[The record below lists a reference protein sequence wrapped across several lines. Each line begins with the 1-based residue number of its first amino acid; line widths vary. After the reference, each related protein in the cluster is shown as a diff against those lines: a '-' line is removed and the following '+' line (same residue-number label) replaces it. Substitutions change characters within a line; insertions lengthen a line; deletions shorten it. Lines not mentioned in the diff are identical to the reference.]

1 MRESESVEFKEIFI
15 DEIKKEAVAFAN
27 SQGGMIYVGIRD
39 NGEVVGIDNGD
50 ETMQKAAN
58 MLRDAIHPDITMF
71 VHYRIEDIEDKE
83 VLVIEIQSGT
93 DKPYYIYKNG
103 LKPSGVYIRQGSS
116 SVPASESAIRQ
127 MIKDTD
133 GDVFEEMRSL
143 NQELTFSETEKRFAE
158 KGVDFGDSQ
167 RQTLE
172 LVGMDG
178 QYTNLGLLLAD
189 QCPFT
194 VKCAVFAGKDQS
206 AFQDRKEF
214 FGSLLKQLDE
224 VYAFIAQHN
233 NLSASFEGLYRSD
246 TRDYPQA
253 AIREALLNSF
263 VHRDYS
269 YSASILI
276 SIYEDR
282 IEFISIGGLV
292 DGVGLDD
299 VLAGLSICRN
309 KRLADIFYRLDLIEA
324 YGTGLPKIVN
334 AYLDS
339 SDRPEFLTTQNTFK
353 TILPNR
359 NKKRQVAFLRERT
372 FLDDRQTSR
381 EQESPERS
389 ILEYLSEHDS
399 IKRSEVE
406 RLLGISQATSGR
418 LLKRLVEEGKLRK
431 VGNGKMTRY
440 VRGGY

>member
-1 MRESESVEFKEIFI
+1 MRESEKIEFKEIFI

-27 SQGGMIYVGIRD
+27 SQGGVIYVGIRD
-39 NGEVVGIDNGD
+39 DGEVIGIDNSD
-50 ETMQKAAN
+50 EIMQKAAN

-71 VHYRIEDIEDKE
+71 VHYRIENMEGKE
-83 VLVIEIQSGT
+83 VLAIEIQSGT

-133 GDVFEEMRSL
+133 GDVFEQMRSL
-143 NQELTFSETEKRFAE
+143 DQELTFSETEKRFLE
-158 KGVDFGDSQ
+158 KGIDFGGSQ

-172 LVGMDG
+172 LVSLDG
-178 QYTNLGLLLAD
+178 QYTNLGLLLSD

-194 VKCAVFAGKDQS
+194 VKCAVFSGKDQS

-214 FGSLLKQLDE
+214 SGSLLKQLDE
-224 VYAFIAQHN
+224 VYAFIDRHN
-233 NLSASFEGLYRSD
+233 NLSASFSGLYRND
-246 TRDYPQA
+246 TRDYPES

-282 IEFISIGGLV
+282 IEFVSIGGLI
-292 DGVGLDD
+292 DGIGLDD

-309 KRLADIFYRLDLIEA
+309 RQLADIFYRLDLIEA

-334 AYLDS
+334 AYLGS
-339 SDRPEFLTTQNTFK
+339 SVRPEFLTTQNTFK

-359 NKKRQVAFLRERT
+359 NKKKQADVLKERT
-372 FLDDRQTSR
+372 FLDHIQTSR
-381 EQESPERS
+381 KQESPEQR
-389 ILEYLSEHDS
+389 IADYLAEHGS

-406 RLLGISQATSGR
+406 KLLGVSQATSGR
-418 LLKRLVEEGKLRK
+418 LLKRMMEDGKLYRS
-431 VGNGKMTRY
+431 GNGKMARY
-440 VRGGY
+440 ELM

>member
-1 MRESESVEFKEIFI
+1 MRESEKIEFKEIFI

-27 SQGGMIYVGIRD
+27 SQGGVIYVGIRD
-39 NGEVVGIDNGD
+39 DGEVIGIDNSD
-50 ETMQKAAN
+50 EIMQKAAN

-71 VHYRIEDIEDKE
+71 VHYRIENMEGKE
-83 VLVIEIQSGT
+83 VLAIEIQSGT

-133 GDVFEEMRSL
+133 GDVFEQMRSL
-143 NQELTFSETEKRFAE
+143 DQELTFLETEQRFLE
-158 KGVDFGDSQ
+158 KEIDFGGSQ

-172 LVGMDG
+172 LISLDG
-178 QYTNLGLLLAD
+178 QYTNLGLLLSD

-194 VKCAVFAGKDQS
+194 VKCAVFSGKDQS

-214 FGSLLKQLDE
+214 SGSLLKQLDE
-224 VYAFIAQHN
+224 VYAFIDQHN
-233 NLSASFEGLYRSD
+233 NLSASFSGLYRND
-246 TRDYPQA
+246 TRDYPES

-282 IEFISIGGLV
+282 IEFVSIGGLI
-292 DGVGLDD
+292 DGIGLDD

-309 KRLADIFYRLDLIEA
+309 RQLADIFYRLDLIEA

-334 AYLDS
+334 AYLGS
-339 SDRPEFLTTQNTFK
+339 SVRPEFLTTQNTFK

-359 NKKRQVAFLRERT
+359 NKKKQADVLKERT
-372 FLDDRQTSR
+372 FLDHIQMSR
-381 EQESPERS
+381 KQESPEQR
-389 ILEYLSEHDS
+389 IADYLAEHGS

-406 RLLGISQATSGR
+406 KLLGVSQATSGR
-418 LLKRLVEEGKLRK
+418 LLKRMMEDGKLYRS
-431 VGNGKMTRY
+431 GNGKMARY
-440 VRGGY
+440 ELM

>member
-1 MRESESVEFKEIFI
+1 MRESEKIEFKEIFI

-27 SQGGMIYVGIRD
+27 SQGGVIYVGIRD
-39 NGEVVGIDNGD
+39 DGEVIGIDNSD
-50 ETMQKAAN
+50 EIMQKAAN

-71 VHYRIEDIEDKE
+71 VHYRIENMEGKE
-83 VLVIEIQSGT
+83 VLAIEIQSGT

-133 GDVFEEMRSL
+133 GDVFEQMRSL
-143 NQELTFSETEKRFAE
+143 DQELTFSETEERFLE
-158 KGVDFGDSQ
+158 KEIDFGGSQ

-172 LVGMDG
+172 LVSLDG
-178 QYTNLGLLLAD
+178 QYTNLGLLLSD

-194 VKCAVFAGKDQS
+194 VKCAVFSGKDQS

-214 FGSLLKQLDE
+214 SGSLLKQLDE
-224 VYAFIAQHN
+224 VYAFIDRHN
-233 NLSASFEGLYRSD
+233 NLSASFSGLYRND
-246 TRDYPQA
+246 TRDYPES

-282 IEFISIGGLV
+282 IEFVSIGGLI
-292 DGVGLDD
+292 DGIGLDD

-309 KRLADIFYRLDLIEA
+309 RQLADIFYRLDLIEA

-334 AYLDS
+334 AYLGS
-339 SDRPEFLTTQNTFK
+339 SVRPEFLTTQNTFK

-359 NKKRQVAFLRERT
+359 NKKKQADVLKERT
-372 FLDDRQTSR
+372 FLDHIQTSR
-381 EQESPERS
+381 KQESPEQR
-389 ILEYLSEHDS
+389 IADYLAEHGS

-406 RLLGISQATSGR
+406 KLLGVSQATSGR
-418 LLKRLVEEGKLRK
+418 LLKRMMEDGKLYRS
-431 VGNGKMTRY
+431 GNGKMARY
-440 VRGGY
+440 ELM

>member
-1 MRESESVEFKEIFI
+1 MRESEKIEFKEIFI

-27 SQGGMIYVGIRD
+27 SQGGVIYVGIRD
-39 NGEVVGIDNGD
+39 DGEVIGIDNSD
-50 ETMQKAAN
+50 EIMQKAAN

-71 VHYRIEDIEDKE
+71 VHYRIENMEGKE
-83 VLVIEIQSGT
+83 VLAIEIQSGT

-133 GDVFEEMRSL
+133 GDVFEQMRSL
-143 NQELTFSETEKRFAE
+143 DQELTFLETEQRFLE
-158 KGVDFGDSQ
+158 KGIDFGGSQ

-172 LVGMDG
+172 LVSLDG
-178 QYTNLGLLLAD
+178 QYTNLGLLLSD

-194 VKCAVFAGKDQS
+194 VKCAVFSGKDQS

-214 FGSLLKQLDE
+214 SGSLLKQLDE
-224 VYAFIAQHN
+224 VYAFIDQHN
-233 NLSASFEGLYRSD
+233 NLSASFSGLYRND
-246 TRDYPQA
+246 TRDYPES

-282 IEFISIGGLV
+282 IEFVSIGGLI
-292 DGVGLDD
+292 DGIGLDD

-309 KRLADIFYRLDLIEA
+309 RQLADIFYRLDLIEA

-334 AYLDS
+334 AYLGS
-339 SDRPEFLTTQNTFK
+339 SVRPEFLTTQNTFK

-359 NKKRQVAFLRERT
+359 NKKKQADVLKERT
-372 FLDDRQTSR
+372 FLDHIQTSR
-381 EQESPERS
+381 KQESPEQR
-389 ILEYLSEHDS
+389 IADYLAEHGS

-406 RLLGISQATSGR
+406 KLLGVSQATSGR
-418 LLKRLVEEGKLRK
+418 LLKRMMEDGKLYRS
-431 VGNGKMTRY
+431 GNGKMARY
-440 VRGGY
+440 ELM

>member
-1 MRESESVEFKEIFI
+1 MRESEKIEFKEIFI

-27 SQGGMIYVGIRD
+27 SQGGVIYVGIRD
-39 NGEVVGIDNGD
+39 DGEVIGIDNSD
-50 ETMQKAAN
+50 EIMQKAAN

-71 VHYRIEDIEDKE
+71 VHYRIENMEGKE
-83 VLVIEIQSGT
+83 VLAIEIQSGT

-133 GDVFEEMRSL
+133 GDVFEQMRSL
-143 NQELTFSETEKRFAE
+143 DQELTFSETEKRFLE
-158 KGVDFGDSQ
+158 KGIDFGGSQ

-172 LVGMDG
+172 LVSLDG
-178 QYTNLGLLLAD
+178 QYTNLGLLLSD

-194 VKCAVFAGKDQS
+194 VKCAVFSGKDQS

-214 FGSLLKQLDE
+214 SGSLLKQLDE
-224 VYAFIAQHN
+224 VYAFIDQHN
-233 NLSASFEGLYRSD
+233 NLSASFSGLYRND
-246 TRDYPQA
+246 TRDYPES

-282 IEFISIGGLV
+282 IEFVSIGGLI
-292 DGVGLDD
+292 DGIGLDD

-309 KRLADIFYRLDLIEA
+309 RQLADIFYRLDLIEA

-334 AYLDS
+334 AYLGS
-339 SDRPEFLTTQNTFK
+339 SVQPEFLTTQNTFK

-359 NKKRQVAFLRERT
+359 NKKKQADVLKERT
-372 FLDDRQTSR
+372 FLDHIQTSR
-381 EQESPERS
+381 KQGSPEQR
-389 ILEYLSEHDS
+389 IADYLAEHGS

-406 RLLGISQATSGR
+406 KLLGVSQATSGR
-418 LLKRLVEEGKLRK
+418 LLKRMMEDGKLYRS
-431 VGNGKMTRY
+431 GNGKMARY
-440 VRGGY
+440 ELM

>member
-1 MRESESVEFKEIFI
+1 MRESEKIEFKEIFI

-27 SQGGMIYVGIRD
+27 SQGGVIYVGIRD
-39 NGEVVGIDNGD
+39 DGEVIGIDNSD
-50 ETMQKAAN
+50 EIMQKAAN

-71 VHYRIEDIEDKE
+71 VHYRIENMEGKE
-83 VLVIEIQSGT
+83 VLAIEIQSGT

-133 GDVFEEMRSL
+133 GDVFEQMRSL
-143 NQELTFSETEKRFAE
+143 DQELTFSETEERFLE
-158 KGVDFGDSQ
+158 KEIDFGGSQ

-172 LVGMDG
+172 LISLDG
-178 QYTNLGLLLAD
+178 QYTNLGLLLSD

-194 VKCAVFAGKDQS
+194 VKCAVFSGKDQS

-214 FGSLLKQLDE
+214 SGSLLKQLDE
-224 VYAFIAQHN
+224 VYAFIDRHN
-233 NLSASFEGLYRSD
+233 NLSASFSGLYRND
-246 TRDYPQA
+246 TRDYPES

-282 IEFISIGGLV
+282 IEFVSIGGLI
-292 DGVGLDD
+292 DGIGLDD

-309 KRLADIFYRLDLIEA
+309 RQLADIFYRLDLIEA

-334 AYLDS
+334 AYLGS
-339 SDRPEFLTTQNTFK
+339 SVRPEFLTTQNTFK

-359 NKKRQVAFLRERT
+359 NKKKQADVLKERT
-372 FLDDRQTSR
+372 FLDHIQTSR
-381 EQESPERS
+381 KQESPEQR
-389 ILEYLSEHDS
+389 IADYLAEHGS

-406 RLLGISQATSGR
+406 KLLGVSQATSGR
-418 LLKRLVEEGKLRK
+418 LLKRMMEDGKLYRT
-431 VGNGKMTRY
+431 GNGKMARY
-440 VRGGY
+440 ELM

>member
-1 MRESESVEFKEIFI
+1 MRESEKIEFKEIFI

-27 SQGGMIYVGIRD
+27 SQGGVIYVGIRD
-39 NGEVVGIDNGD
+39 DGEVIGIDNSD
-50 ETMQKAAN
+50 EIMQKAAN

-71 VHYRIEDIEDKE
+71 VHYRIENMEGKE
-83 VLVIEIQSGT
+83 VLAIEIQSGT

-133 GDVFEEMRSL
+133 GDVFEQMRSL
-143 NQELTFSETEKRFAE
+143 DQELTFSETEERFLE
-158 KGVDFGDSQ
+158 KEIDFGGSQ
-167 RQTLE
+167 CQTLE
-172 LVGMDG
+172 LVSLDG
-178 QYTNLGLLLAD
+178 QYTNLGLLLSD

-194 VKCAVFAGKDQS
+194 VKCAVFSGKDQS

-214 FGSLLKQLDE
+214 SGSLLKQLDE
-224 VYAFIAQHN
+224 VYAFIDRHN
-233 NLSASFEGLYRSD
+233 NLSASFSGLYRND
-246 TRDYPQA
+246 TRDYPES

-282 IEFISIGGLV
+282 IEFVSIGGLI
-292 DGVGLDD
+292 DGIGLDD

-309 KRLADIFYRLDLIEA
+309 RQLADIFYRLDLIEA

-334 AYLDS
+334 AYLGS
-339 SDRPEFLTTQNTFK
+339 SVQPEFLTTQNTFK

-359 NKKRQVAFLRERT
+359 NKKKRADVLKERT
-372 FLDDRQTSR
+372 FLDHIQTSR
-381 EQESPERS
+381 KQESPEQR
-389 ILEYLSEHDS
+389 IADYLAEHGS

-406 RLLGISQATSGR
+406 KLLGVSQATSGR
-418 LLKRLVEEGKLRK
+418 LLKRMMEDGKLYRT
-431 VGNGKMTRY
+431 GNGKMARY
-440 VRGGY
+440 ELM

>member
-1 MRESESVEFKEIFI
+1 MRESEKIEFKEIFI

-27 SQGGMIYVGIRD
+27 SQGGVIYVGIRD
-39 NGEVVGIDNGD
+39 DGEVIGIDNSD
-50 ETMQKAAN
+50 EIMQKAAN

-71 VHYRIEDIEDKE
+71 VHYRIENMEGKE
-83 VLVIEIQSGT
+83 VLAIEIQSGT

-133 GDVFEEMRSL
+133 GDVFEQMRSL
-143 NQELTFSETEKRFAE
+143 DQELTFSETEKRFLE
-158 KGVDFGDSQ
+158 KGIDFGGSQ

-172 LVGMDG
+172 LVSLDG
-178 QYTNLGLLLAD
+178 QYTNLGLLLSD

-194 VKCAVFAGKDQS
+194 VKCAVFSGKDQS

-214 FGSLLKQLDE
+214 SGSLLKQLDE
-224 VYAFIAQHN
+224 VYAFIDRHN
-233 NLSASFEGLYRSD
+233 NLSASFSGLYRND
-246 TRDYPQA
+246 TRDYPES

-282 IEFISIGGLV
+282 IEFVSIGGLI
-292 DGVGLDD
+292 DGIGLDD

-309 KRLADIFYRLDLIEA
+309 RQLADIFYRLDLIEA

-334 AYLDS
+334 AYLGS
-339 SDRPEFLTTQNTFK
+339 SVQPEFLTTQNTFK

-359 NKKRQVAFLRERT
+359 NIKKRADVLKERT
-372 FLDDRQTSR
+372 FLDHIQTSR
-381 EQESPERS
+381 KQESPEQR
-389 ILEYLSEHDS
+389 IADYLAEHGS

-406 RLLGISQATSGR
+406 KLLGVSQATSGR
-418 LLKRLVEEGKLRK
+418 LLKRMMEDGKLYRS
-431 VGNGKMTRY
+431 GNGKMARY
-440 VRGGY
+440 ELM

>member
-1 MRESESVEFKEIFI
+1 MRESEKIEFKEIFI

-27 SQGGMIYVGIRD
+27 SQGGVIYVGIRD
-39 NGEVVGIDNGD
+39 DGEVIGIDNSD
-50 ETMQKAAN
+50 EIMQKAAN

-71 VHYRIEDIEDKE
+71 VHYRIENMEGKE
-83 VLVIEIQSGT
+83 VLAIEIQSGT

-133 GDVFEEMRSL
+133 GDVFEQMRSL
-143 NQELTFSETEKRFAE
+143 DQELTFSETEQRFLE
-158 KGVDFGDSQ
+158 KEIDFGGSQ

-172 LVGMDG
+172 LVSLDG
-178 QYTNLGLLLAD
+178 QYTNLGLLLSD

-194 VKCAVFAGKDQS
+194 VKCAVFSGKDQS

-214 FGSLLKQLDE
+214 SGSLLKQLDE
-224 VYAFIAQHN
+224 VYAFIDRHN
-233 NLSASFEGLYRSD
+233 NLSASFSGLYRND
-246 TRDYPQA
+246 TRDYPES

-282 IEFISIGGLV
+282 IEFVSIGGLI
-292 DGVGLDD
+292 DGIGLDD

-309 KRLADIFYRLDLIEA
+309 RQLADIFYRLDLIEA

-334 AYLDS
+334 AYLGS
-339 SDRPEFLTTQNTFK
+339 SVRPEFLTTQNTFK

-359 NKKRQVAFLRERT
+359 NKKKQADVLKERT
-372 FLDDRQTSR
+372 FLDHIQTSR
-381 EQESPERS
+381 KQESPEQR
-389 ILEYLSEHDS
+389 IADYLAEHGS

-406 RLLGISQATSGR
+406 KLLGVSQATSGR
-418 LLKRLVEEGKLRK
+418 LLKRMMEDGKLYRS
-431 VGNGKMTRY
+431 GNGKMARY
-440 VRGGY
+440 ELM